1 MQFPEEGQ
9 CHGAP
14 LPAPVPLFG
23 LGGGPHFFLTRGHG
37 GQRPG
42 ELQWCWV
49 LLAKSEESPTVSLC
63 FPGKSAQYD
72 CLPEV
77 MLFREVSLSAL
88 GVGATDGAPC
98 SAGEPRAGSAEPPNP
113 GPGGR
118 GSNISQGVLLPFP
131 SPTPGTQTKLKPL

>member
-37 GQRPG
+37 G
-42 ELQWCWV
+42 
-49 LLAKSEESPTVSLC
+49 
-63 FPGKSAQYD
+63 SAQGASVVLGPLGQVGGESHSVLALSWEVSSVYD

-88 GVGATDGAPC
+88 GMGATDGTAE
-98 SAGEPRAGSAEPPNP
+98 EPRAGSAEQPPNP

-118 GSNISQGVLLPFP
+118 GSNISQGVLLLLPFP
-131 SPTPGTQTKLKPL
+131 SPTPGTPTRLKPL